1 MCGLTGFADWFG
13 RQSSEEY
20 PAIITRMT
28 DTIRHRGPDD
38 SGFWIQPEAGV
49 VLGARRLA
57 IVDLSPTGHQP
68 MSSPDG
74 RYTIAYNGEVYNFQ
88 SLRKE
93 LESCGHTFRG
103 TSDTEV
109 MLAAINEWGVE
120 QAVRRFNGMFA
131 FALWDEKEKTL
142 TLARDRIGV
151 KPLYY
156 GWSGGVFLFGSELK
170 TLRSHPAFQSEINR
184 EVLPLFLRYLY
195 IPAPFS
201 IYEGIHKLQP
211 GTLLRIRQGER
222 EFFTYSYWSA
232 REAVLAAQ
240 NSLFSGDEQEAV
252 SELQGLLFESVRERM
267 IADVPLG
274 AFLSGGVDSSA
285 MVAVMQAQS
294 SIPVKT
300 FTIGF
305 EEQAFNEAHHAR
317 AVAQIL
323 GTEHTDLTA
332 TYDQAL
338 VLIPRLPVHYDEPFA
353 DVSQIPTMLVS
364 ELTRRHVTVSLS
376 GDGGDELFGGYT
388 RYTWAPRLWNR
399 LRGMPLGLRRSAASL
414 LGNLPPA
421 QIESVMRILHPLLPA
436 DSRQTLYADK
446 VKKLAEVLPA
456 SNPLDIYWN
465 LISTWKDPGEVTN
478 HASEPLPLVRDTAQ
492 WPELEDFTRQMM
504 YLDLVTYLPDDIL
517 TKVDRASMAASLE
530 ARVPYLDDHRV
541 VEFAWSLPQ
550 SLKLRGTTS
559 KWILRQVLG
568 RFVPPE
574 LFERPKAGF
583 AVPIDSWLCGPLRA
597 WAEDLLSEQRLQ
609 QEGYF
614 RAQPVREKWNEHLAG
629 SRNNQYELWAVLMFE
644 AWLAQQGGRR

>member
-1 MCGLTGFADWFG
+1 VCGLTGFADWFG

-74 RYTIAYNGEVYNFQ
+74 RYTIAYNGEVYNFR
-88 SLRKE
+88 SLRKK
-93 LESCGHTFRG
+93 LESRGHTFRG

-109 MLAAINEWGVE
+109 MLATINEWGIE
-120 QAVRRFNGMFA
+120 QAVRQFNGMFA

-222 EFFTYSYWSA
+222 DFSTYPYWSA

-240 NSLFSGDEQEAV
+240 SSLFSGDEQEAV

-323 GTEHTDLTA
+323 GTEHTELTA

-338 VLIPRLPVHYDEPFA
+338 ELIPRLPVHYDEPFA
-353 DVSQIPTMLVS
+353 DVSQIP
-364 ELTRRHVTVSLS
+364 H
-376 GDGGDELFGGYT
+376 
-388 RYTWAPRLWNR
+388 PCR
-399 LRGMPLGLRRSAASL
+399 LRSPL
-414 LGNLPPA
+414 
-421 QIESVMRILHPLLPA
+421 
-436 DSRQTLYADK
+436 
-446 VKKLAEVLPA
+446 
-456 SNPLDIYWN
+456 
-465 LISTWKDPGEVTN
+465 
-478 HASEPLPLVRDTAQ
+478 
-492 WPELEDFTRQMM
+492 
-504 YLDLVTYLPDDIL
+504 
-517 TKVDRASMAASLE
+517 
-530 ARVPYLDDHRV
+530 
-541 VEFAWSLPQ
+541 WS
-550 SLKLRGTTS
+550 
-559 KWILRQVLG
+559 
-568 RFVPPE
+568 
-574 LFERPKAGF
+574 
-583 AVPIDSWLCGPLRA
+583 
-597 WAEDLLSEQRLQ
+597 
-609 QEGYF
+609 
-614 RAQPVREKWNEHLAG
+614 
-629 SRNNQYELWAVLMFE
+629 
-644 AWLAQQGGRR
+644 

>member
-93 LESCGHTFRG
+93 LENRGHTFRG

-109 MLAAINEWGVE
+109 MLAAISEWGVE
-120 QAVRRFNGMFA
+120 QAVGRFNGMFA
-131 FALWDEKEKTL
+131 FAVWDEKEKTL

-156 GWSGGVFLFGSELK
+156 GWSGEVFLFGSELK
-170 TLRSHPAFQSEINR
+170 TLRSHPAFQSEISR

-211 GTLLRIRQGER
+211 GTLLQIRQGER
-222 EFFTYSYWSA
+222 EFSTYPYWSA
-232 REAVLAAQ
+232 KEAVLAAQ
-240 NSLFSGDEQEAV
+240 NSQFSGDEQEAV

-323 GTEHTDLTA
+323 GTEHTELTA

-338 VLIPRLPVHYDEPFA
+338 ALIPRLPVHYDEPFA

-388 RYTWAPRLWNR
+388 RYTWAPRLWKR

-421 QIESVMRILHPLLPA
+421 QIESVMRNLHPLLPA

-446 VKKLAEVLPA
+446 VKKLAEALPA

-478 HASEPLPLVRDTAQ
+478 FVSEPLTLVRDTAR

-541 VEFAWSLPQ
+541 VEFAWRLPQ

-568 RFVPPE
+568 QFVPLD

-583 AVPIDSWLCGPLRA
+583 AVPIDSWLRGPLRA

-609 QEGYF
+609 QEGFF
-614 RAQPVREKWNEHLAG
+614 RTQPIREKWNEHLAG
-629 SRNNQYELWAVLMFE
+629 SRNRQYELWAVLMFE
-644 AWLAQQGGRR
+644 AWLAQQGES